1 MDMKLLRAFV
11 TLAKLGSYHDA
22 AEALYMTQP
31 ALTKKIQSLERMTG
45 ITLFQRGRQGAKLT
59 EPGKQLLART
69 QKLLKH
75 YDEFSEYTRRLQKGS
90 SGKLTL
96 GFGIS
101 SFQLAP
107 RCVSLFREQY
117 PDVEV
122 SLDDI
127 PSYVQCHMLQEGR
140 LLAGFTREPLTEQLN
155 FSVLIKESLVL
166 AIPEGIKDKYQKIQ
180 SILDQYQLLQINPDR
195 GRGLVEQTEKFLK
208 ENNYRGKPS
217 PAANDIHTL
226 LALVAT
232 GNGVA
237 LLPAGTRHFLP
248 KGVSLIKPEGKY
260 TKLNIGV
267 AWNPLINDI
276 VRDNFLQIVNTI
288 KLNEYY
294 SA

>member
-11 TLAKLGSYHDA
+11 TLARLGSYHDA
-22 AEALYMTQP
+22 AEALYITQP
-31 ALTKKIQSLERMTG
+31 ALTKKIQSLEKITG
-45 ITLFQRGRQGAKLT
+45 IALFQRGRQGAKLT
-59 EPGKQLLART
+59 EQGKQLLSQA

-75 YDEFSEYTRRLQKGS
+75 YEDFSEYTRRLQKGS
-90 SGKLTL
+90 YGKLTL

-107 RCVSLFREQY
+107 RCVSLFREKY

-127 PSYVQCHMLQEGR
+127 PSDVQCHMLLEGK
-140 LLAGFTREPLTEQLN
+140 LLAGFTREPLTDQLN
-155 FSVLIKESLVL
+155 FSPLITERLVL
-166 AIPEGIKDKYQKIQ
+166 AIPANIKVNPLKIQ

-208 ENNYRGKPS
+208 ENNYKAKTS
-217 PAANDIHTL
+217 SAANDIHTL

-237 LLPAGTRHFLP
+237 LLPSGTHHLLP
-248 KGVSLIKPEGKY
+248 DGVSLIKPEGKY
-260 TKLNIGV
+260 TRWDVGI
-267 AWNPLINDI
+267 AWNPQISDI
-276 VRDNFLQIVNTI
+276 GRDNFLQIVKSI
-288 KLNEYY
+288 KLNGYY
-294 SA
+294 SS

>member
-1 MDMKLLRAFV
+1 M
-11 TLAKLGSYHDA
+11 
-22 AEALYMTQP
+22 
-31 ALTKKIQSLERMTG
+31 
-45 ITLFQRGRQGAKLT
+45 
-59 EPGKQLLART
+59 
-69 QKLLKH
+69 
-75 YDEFSEYTRRLQKGS
+75 QKGS

-127 PSYVQCHMLQEGR
+127 PSYVQCHMLQEGK

-248 KGVSLIKPEGKY
+248 KGVSLIKPEGRY
-260 TKLNIGV
+260 TKWNIGV

-276 VRDNFLQIVNTI
+276 VRDNFLQIVNNI

>member
-11 TLAKLGSYHDA
+11 TLARLGSYHDA
-22 AEALYMTQP
+22 AEAMYITQP
-31 ALTKKIQSLERMTG
+31 ALTKKIQSLEKITG
-45 ITLFQRGRQGAKLT
+45 IALFQRGRQGAKLT
-59 EPGKQLLART
+59 EPGKQLLSRA

-75 YDEFSEYTRRLQKGS
+75 YEEFSEYAQNLQKGS

-122 SLDDI
+122 LLDDV
-127 PSYVQCHMLQEGR
+127 PSDVQCRMLLDGK
-140 LLAGFTREPLTEQLN
+140 LLAGFTREPLTDKLN
-155 FSVLIKESLVL
+155 FSPLFTESLVL
-166 AIPEGIKDKYQKIQ
+166 AIPAGFTLKSQKIQ
-180 SILDQYQLLQINPDR
+180 SILNQYQLLQMTPDR

-208 ENNYRGKPS
+208 ENNYKGKPS
-217 PAANDIHTL
+217 SAANDIHTL

-237 LLPAGTRHFLP
+237 LLPAGTNYLLP
-248 KGVSLIKPEGKY
+248 KGVSLIRPEGNY
-260 TKLNIGV
+260 TKWNIGI
-267 AWNPLINDI
+267 AWNPQINDI
-276 VRDNFLQIVNTI
+276 IRDNFLQIVNNI
-288 KLNEYY
+288 RLNQYCVN
-294 SA
+294 